1 MNSQAGNAGFVAL
14 MTEFGVFSVIV
25 GALIVWVFIAFGGT
39 LAKRIGRAETAQRE
53 ARREAAQRLNAKSPD
68 SPPAP

>member
-1 MNSQAGNAGFVAL
+1 

-39 LAKRIGRAETAQRE
+39 LAKRIARAETAQRE
-53 ARREAAQRLNAKSPD
+53 ARRAAARQLAAPEND
-68 SPPAP
+68 PPAGG